1 MRRWPV
7 AGLGFLGGGLILLG
21 LPPFNGFIS
30 KMLVY
35 QASAHHSWVELLA
48 LLLATALAGLAL
60 ARLAR
65 DRLLGP
71 DDELPTAV
79 PVMLGVSEF
88 ERLTPR
94 RLEPEPRGAA
104 LLTVFLMA
112 VCLGIGLYPQPVLE
126 IIGEVVSGLTF
137 IRAL

>member
-1 MRRWPV
+1 M
-7 AGLGFLGGGLILLG
+7 LG

-30 KMLVY
+30 KILIY
-35 QASAHHSWVELLA
+35 QASAQHGWVELLA
-48 LLLATALAGLAL
+48 LLLATTLAGLAL
-60 ARLAR
+60 VRLAR
-65 DRLLGP
+65 DRLLGL
-71 DDELPTAV
+71 DDDMPTAV
-79 PVMLGVSEF
+79 PVMLGESEF
-88 ERLTPR
+88 KRLTTR

-104 LLTVFLMA
+104 LLTVCLLT